1 MHPAI
6 RSLRAALAAL
16 ALTAAAAPL
25 AAQRPAPVLT
35 KADSA
40 ALLELAH
47 AVDVRWDARDARAFA
62 RLFTA
67 DAVLEV
73 AGEAVTRRIRGTIE
87 RDYTAS
93 FARADGTLRHRTI
106 VDELHL
112 VADGVVHVDARAWIV
127 RAQGDS
133 LVPLRAYTTRNVAV
147 RTPDGWRLRVVRSHA
162 EALDAP
168 VMRDRSVAGR

>member
-1 MHPAI
+1 MHPI
-6 RSLRAALAAL
+6 TRSLRAALAAL
-16 ALTAAAAPL
+16 AIAVAAAPL
-25 AAQRPAPVLT
+25 AAQRPATLT

-47 AVDVRWDARDARAFA
+47 EVDARWDARDARGFA

-67 DAVLEV
+67 DADLEV

-106 VDELHL
+106 VDELHP
-112 VADGVVHVDARAWIV
+112 VADGVVLVDARAWIV

-133 LVPLRAYTTRNVAV
+133 VVPLRAYTTRNVAV